1 MFNPGEQLIK
11 RIKFG
16 ALCVGAVGVLCL
28 LGVLRYQYNTIID
41 LRADNK
47 EQAQALSQK
56 EKEITRLKDEAAE
69 NQRIMLELSKAE
81 AEARSESDD
90 VIKSI
95 PQDVKQSHPYNATGP
110 RNVIEFLRR

>member
-81 AEARSESDD
+81 AEARSESDE
-90 VIKSI
+90 VIRTI
-95 PQDVKQSHPYNATGP
+95 PPQVKQSNAYNANAP
-110 RNVIEFLRR
+110 SNVIEFLRK

>member
-1 MFNPGEQLIK
+1 MFNPSEQLIK

-28 LGVLRYQYNTIID
+28 LGVLRYQYSTIID

-81 AEARSESDD
+81 AEARSQSDE

-95 PQDVKQSHPYNATGP
+95 PQDIKQSHPYNASAP
-110 RNVIEFLRR
+110 RNVVEFLRR

>member
-16 ALCVGAVGVLCL
+16 ALCVGTVGVLCL

-56 EKEITRLKDEAAE
+56 E
-69 NQRIMLELSKAE
+69 
-81 AEARSESDD
+81 
-90 VIKSI
+90 
-95 PQDVKQSHPYNATGP
+95 
-110 RNVIEFLRR
+110 

>member
-16 ALCVGAVGVLCL
+16 AICVGIVAVLCL
-28 LGVLRYQYNTIID
+28 LGVLRYQHSTIID

-56 EKEITRLKDEAAE
+56 DQQITKLKDEAAE
-69 NQRIMLELSKAE
+69 NQRIILELSKAE
-81 AEARSESDD
+81 AESRSEADN

-95 PQDVKQSHPYNATGP
+95 PQDVKSSSPYNAIAP
-110 RNVIEFLRR
+110 HNVVEFLRK

>member
-16 ALCVGAVGVLCL
+16 ALCVGVVAVLCL

-47 EQAQALSQK
+47 EQAQTIKAQQEVNKVLNVALQQERAAVIEQQQENAK
-56 EKEITRLKDEAAE
+56 IEDEANAKAETIRTIIKTQPCARTRLPE
-69 NQRIMLELSKAE
+69 
-81 AEARSESDD
+81 
-90 VIKSI
+90 
-95 PQDVKQSHPYNATGP
+95 P
-110 RNVIEFLRR
+110 IEWMRK

>member
-81 AEARSESDD
+81 VEARSESDE

-95 PQDVKQSHPYNATGP
+95 PYEVKGSSPYNAIAP
-110 RNVIEFLRR
+110 RNVVEFLRK

>member
-1 MFNPGEQLIK
+1 MFNLGEQLIK

-16 ALCVGAVGVLCL
+16 AICVGVVAVLCL

-56 EKEITRLKDEAAE
+56 DKEITRLKDEAAE

-95 PQDVKQSHPYNATGP
+95 PNEVKSSSPYNAIAP
-110 RNVIEFLRR
+110 RNVVEFLRK